1 MEQFNHISLGD
12 VRPRAISDTFAP
24 SWWCGRK
31 SKTIERLHIMKKHA
45 LIVTL
50 IAAAL
55 VGGASADT
63 ASPAASPGPRCK
75 VSGWNPELYSFYGA
89 KDTIVEKLA
98 GIPANLSERRV
109 FVQVTQG
116 DSRADVKLYEQ
127 QEDGTF
133 TVTEWTTK
141 PTSRLLADIDKAI
154 VANKGVN
161 CVGEQVKGILGKEL
175 KEGKVSKAVAVPA
188 SPKAAFA
195 DSVKQASGEFIKS
208 TVIIL
213 C

>member
-1 MEQFNHISLGD
+1 MLFQTLSPHHG
-12 VRPRAISDTFAP
+12 
-24 SWWCGRK
+24 WCGRK
-31 SKTIERLHIMKKHA
+31 SKTIERLHIMKKHT

-55 VGGASADT
+55 VGGALADT
-63 ASPAASPGPRCK
+63 PSPAASPGPRCRA
-75 VSGWNPELYSFYGA
+75 SSWDPGLYSFYGA

-98 GIPANLSERRV
+98 SIPAKLSERRV

-116 DSRADVKLYEQ
+116 DSSADVKLYEQ
-127 QEDGTF
+127 QKDGTF

-141 PTSRLLADIDKAI
+141 PTSRLLAKIDEAI
-154 VANKGVN
+154 IANKGVN
-161 CVGEQVKGILGKEL
+161 CVGEQVKDVLAKEL
-175 KEGKVSKAVAVPA
+175 KQGKVSNGVAAPA
-188 SPKAAFA
+188 SPEAAFA
-195 DSVKQASGEFIKS
+195 HSVNQASGEFIKS